1 MVGLSSNQTT
11 SLPYFVSFAEN
22 VRFGRWPQSKSREV
36 TELTSLSNPS
46 LPRLGT
52 SRAAAGLLTYFASRE
67 FCEKPSKSLAQ

>member
-52 SRAAAGLLTYFASRE
+52 SAVGLLTYFASRE
-67 FCEKPSKSLAQ
+67 FCEKLSKSLAQ